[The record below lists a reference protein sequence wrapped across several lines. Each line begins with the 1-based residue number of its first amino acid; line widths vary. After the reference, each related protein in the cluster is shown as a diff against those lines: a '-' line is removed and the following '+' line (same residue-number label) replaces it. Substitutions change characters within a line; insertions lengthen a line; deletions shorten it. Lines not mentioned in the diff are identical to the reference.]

1 MLKKYI
7 ILNYNYTRASHE
19 YNCRALKRRHDYVE
33 LVPYTPHLKPYV
45 HMLFV
50 IFILLLSIFNLQQ
63 IGTSKTS
70 KGF

>member
-33 LVPYTPHLKPYV
+33 LVPYTPYLKHYV
-45 HMLFV
+45 HMIFV
-50 IFILLLSIFNLQQ
+50 IIFSFCYCQYLIYN
-63 IGTSKTS
+63 K
-70 KGF
+70 